1 MIFFRCCENAIVA
14 VFVAYSSDHQQHI
27 HVRVYMRITNAGT
40 KRDIEKL
47 FVYIYIPNKDNI

>member
-1 MIFFRCCENAIVA
+1 MRCCENDVVA
-14 VFVAYSSDHQQHI
+14 VFVACSSDHQQHI

>member
-1 MIFFRCCENAIVA
+1 MFSLKCCENDILA
-14 VFVAYSSDHQQHI
+14 VFVACSSDYQQHI